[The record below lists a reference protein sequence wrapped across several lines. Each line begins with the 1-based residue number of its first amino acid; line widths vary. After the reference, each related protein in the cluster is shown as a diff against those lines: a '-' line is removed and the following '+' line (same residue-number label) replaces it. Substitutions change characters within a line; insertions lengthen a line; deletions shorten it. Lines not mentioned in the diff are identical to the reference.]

1 VASTRK
7 KQTEEEEDL
16 YELLFG
22 DEEEE
27 SRSSHASLPDL
38 NATFTQETQE
48 DVQITQNAHQ

>member
-7 KQTEEEEDL
+7 KQTEEEDL

-27 SRSSHASLPDL
+27 ARSSLASLPDL

-48 DVQITQNAHQ
+48 EVQITQNAPQ